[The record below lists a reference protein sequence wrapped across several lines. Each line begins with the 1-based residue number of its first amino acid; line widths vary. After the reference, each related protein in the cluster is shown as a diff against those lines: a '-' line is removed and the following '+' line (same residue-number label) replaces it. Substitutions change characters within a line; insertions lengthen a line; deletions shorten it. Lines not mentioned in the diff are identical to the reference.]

1 MLETVGEGAYG
12 IVWKARNRG
21 NHIELRIFVPRRFY
35 SETGEIVAIK
45 KFKDSEDNEDVKRTT
60 MRELRVLR
68 SLRQENIVQLLEF
81 FKRRRKLFLV
91 FEFVERT
98 MLEVLEENP
107 TGVSQIIVRSYAHQV
122 TAPLRIFTKQLYSN
136 LFECS
141 RRY

>member
-1 MLETVGEGAYG
+1 M
-12 IVWKARNRG
+12 
-21 NHIELRIFVPRRFY
+21 NHCTTNWSKRCHN

-122 TAPLRIFTKQLYSN
+122 IVFSLQNLRVA
-136 LFECS
+136 
-141 RRY
+141 

>member
-21 NHIELRIFVPRRFY
+21 TTKCCRLNISTPF

-68 SLRQENIVQLLEF
+68 SLRQENIVQ
-81 FKRRRKLFLV
+81 
-91 FEFVERT
+91 
-98 MLEVLEENP
+98 
-107 TGVSQIIVRSYAHQV
+107 
-122 TAPLRIFTKQLYSN
+122 
-136 LFECS
+136 
-141 RRY
+141 

>member
-1 MLETVGEGAYG
+1 MSFGRREIEVT
-12 IVWKARNRG
+12 KA
-21 NHIELRIFVPRRFY
+21 LRPWPNY
-35 SETGEIVAIK
+35 DCSETGEIVAIK

-107 TGVSQIIVRSYAHQV
+107 TGVSQVIVRSYAHQV
-122 TAPLRIFTKQLYSN
+122 NYIGIFMVDPFSLPKQSLGATQ
-136 LFECS
+136 ET
-141 RRY
+141 

>member
-1 MLETVGEGAYG
+1 MEGA
-12 IVWKARNRG
+12 KSRFTT
-21 NHIELRIFVPRRFY
+21 IFFEILIIFFCL
-35 SETGEIVAIK
+35 ETGEIVAIK

-122 TAPLRIFTKQLYSN
+122 GILLSLICL
-136 LFECS
+136 
-141 RRY
+141 

>member
-1 MLETVGEGAYG
+1 MFKFE
-12 IVWKARNRG
+12 
-21 NHIELRIFVPRRFY
+21 
-35 SETGEIVAIK
+35 ETGEIVAIK

-122 TAPLRIFTKQLYSN
+122 NTILSATLYVCKDLIRTSGMSSKRFDWSKWISAN
-136 LFECS
+136 QIGVSDWSES
-141 RRY
+141 A